1 MKKMLALLLTL
12 CLLAGMV
19 PLSAGAEG
27 EPITTFPDLKNAITS
42 AEPGSK
48 ISVSGKIDFG
58 NETLTIDKGL
68 TIVGEK
74 DSLLNYSGDANT
86 AALNVTTDEQVNLKN
101 ITLTTERRAIALSSN
116 SPHVTLTT
124 CEFLVG
130 ERGVSFAQSGNTSNA
145 ELVLDNTSIRCST
158 AKASTDDEY
167 NTKTAIG
174 DYRGISIFNV
184 QNSQII
190 LKNKSELS
198 GFGYA
203 INVSGTNN
211 ESGVKDT
218 HGLVVTVEDSL
229 IRSWTA
235 FNVWGSMSTYNVTR
249 SNILG
254 INNSDGSSDGFAAIV
269 FNDDLYDQFEGSHA
283 YKNVLNITDST
294 IQNYQSGSATEGLVR
309 IDCGVDEVN
318 LQGNVTFKDVTG
330 GRQAVFDISAM
341 NDPLAFVERHAT
353 ITDGVT
359 VNIPGDNPLWPTFE
373 VKNTFGDGQVSYG
386 ESFKDF
392 VSGVDYADAA
402 AKKETVI
409 LLANVNEPDF
419 TVNSEAGHG
428 NQYGGWTLDLAGYT
442 LTLNGW
448 EGDKIA
454 VIDSSSDQ
462 SGDILVNGESILVAR
477 NGEKCYTSLAT
488 AITAANAGDTVVLL
502 KDTSISQQQTISK
515 SLTLDLGSHT
525 VSYAGSKNGEK
536 MFFVTQ
542 DNSNVSIRNGSL
554 KIGTAIMSAANSAVV
569 VGANN
574 VTFSMDGVTIEGK
587 DANNGPYIGVTVNG
601 TNTDAVVTLT
611 QCSIKNCGIGVYFP
625 PASSTLKLDDCDISS
640 WAAVAVKGGT
650 VEISDS
656 TLIGTEIGYT
666 ADQFKNFSPNS
677 GGANTAGEALYLE
690 GNYARDAKVTVTNSK
705 LHSQN
710 NFAIRAQFLGEG
722 EKSITLN
729 SGYYSGA
736 QGVFFEGHADNTNTS
751 YASEAEKAKS
761 VISISGG
768 YFTSDPSDYVATGY
782 YAGESDNPAY
792 AYQVKE
798 NENEGSKPA
807 EVVAAE
813 PDVEASGITDE
824 GDAEKVAA
832 ALAGTEATL
841 DAAAKEQAAKNTVD
855 TIAAEKALKDASIN
869 VDKTDTVTVVVQPY
883 LAMEAKSYDG
893 TNGTMTVD
901 IKAMYRTVATTA
913 KLGGENPDKI
923 IVSGEEEGSETA
935 NAVVIGKK
943 ENTLPVEGSVKIS
956 IPLPAN
962 FVTAATKTIY
972 VQHKGYEHEADVTS
986 KAEDG
991 GTTSTAT
998 FTNPHG
1004 FSTFV
1009 FSTETKT
1016 VATVNGTNYTNFQQA
1031 VNAAGRNGTIEVKEG
1046 GQTATG
1052 VTYNLT
1058 LKNDGT
1064 ASITVTINGE
1074 KITIPANDQVTFTYT
1089 APTTPPRPTEEK
1101 HGITISTDGKGQV
1114 TGPASAAE
1122 DDKVTL
1128 TVKPNADKELYD
1140 LKVTDEDGKAVTVT
1154 KVNDATYTFTMP
1166 DGKVTIAATF
1176 GCDGGDNCPSKAFI
1190 DLGDKQWYHD
1200 FIDYA
1205 VENGLLE
1212 GTSATTMEPNATLI
1226 RAQLAQILY
1235 NIEDKPA
1242 VTGEM
1247 VFEDVPASEWF
1258 YSPVLWANQN
1268 EIINGTSPT
1277 TFEPLEAITRQDLAL
1292 MLYRYAGKP
1301 AVTGD
1306 LDGFTDGDQV
1316 GDWADEAMA
1325 WAVAEGIVQGDTPTT
1340 LNPTGTATRAEAAA
1354 MLQRF
1359 LEDAA

>member
-428 NQYGGWTLDLAGYT
+428 NQYGG
-442 LTLNGW
+442 
-448 EGDKIA
+448 
-454 VIDSSSDQ
+454 
-462 SGDILVNGESILVAR
+462 
-477 NGEKCYTSLAT
+477 
-488 AITAANAGDTVVLL
+488 
-502 KDTSISQQQTISK
+502 
-515 SLTLDLGSHT
+515 
-525 VSYAGSKNGEK
+525 
-536 MFFVTQ
+536 
-542 DNSNVSIRNGSL
+542 
-554 KIGTAIMSAANSAVV
+554 
-569 VGANN
+569 
-574 VTFSMDGVTIEGK
+574 
-587 DANNGPYIGVTVNG
+587 
-601 TNTDAVVTLT
+601 
-611 QCSIKNCGIGVYFP
+611 
-625 PASSTLKLDDCDISS
+625 
-640 WAAVAVKGGT
+640 
-650 VEISDS
+650 
-656 TLIGTEIGYT
+656 
-666 ADQFKNFSPNS
+666 
-677 GGANTAGEALYLE
+677 
-690 GNYARDAKVTVTNSK
+690 
-705 LHSQN
+705 
-710 NFAIRAQFLGEG
+710 
-722 EKSITLN
+722 
-729 SGYYSGA
+729 
-736 QGVFFEGHADNTNTS
+736 
-751 YASEAEKAKS
+751 
-761 VISISGG
+761 
-768 YFTSDPSDYVATGY
+768 
-782 YAGESDNPAY
+782 
-792 AYQVKE
+792 
-798 NENEGSKPA
+798 
-807 EVVAAE
+807 
-813 PDVEASGITDE
+813 
-824 GDAEKVAA
+824 
-832 ALAGTEATL
+832 
-841 DAAAKEQAAKNTVD
+841 
-855 TIAAEKALKDASIN
+855 
-869 VDKTDTVTVVVQPY
+869 
-883 LAMEAKSYDG
+883 
-893 TNGTMTVD
+893 
-901 IKAMYRTVATTA
+901 
-913 KLGGENPDKI
+913 
-923 IVSGEEEGSETA
+923 
-935 NAVVIGKK
+935 
-943 ENTLPVEGSVKIS
+943 
-956 IPLPAN
+956 
-962 FVTAATKTIY
+962 
-972 VQHKGYEHEADVTS
+972 
-986 KAEDG
+986 
-991 GTTSTAT
+991 
-998 FTNPHG
+998 
-1004 FSTFV
+1004 
-1009 FSTETKT
+1009 
-1016 VATVNGTNYTNFQQA
+1016 
-1031 VNAAGRNGTIEVKEG
+1031 
-1046 GQTATG
+1046 
-1052 VTYNLT
+1052 
-1058 LKNDGT
+1058 
-1064 ASITVTINGE
+1064 
-1074 KITIPANDQVTFTYT
+1074 
-1089 APTTPPRPTEEK
+1089 
-1101 HGITISTDGKGQV
+1101 
-1114 TGPASAAE
+1114 
-1122 DDKVTL
+1122 
-1128 TVKPNADKELYD
+1128 
-1140 LKVTDEDGKAVTVT
+1140 
-1154 KVNDATYTFTMP
+1154 
-1166 DGKVTIAATF
+1166 
-1176 GCDGGDNCPSKAFI
+1176 
-1190 DLGDKQWYHD
+1190 
-1200 FIDYA
+1200 
-1205 VENGLLE
+1205 
-1212 GTSATTMEPNATLI
+1212 
-1226 RAQLAQILY
+1226 
-1235 NIEDKPA
+1235 
-1242 VTGEM
+1242 
-1247 VFEDVPASEWF
+1247 
-1258 YSPVLWANQN
+1258 
-1268 EIINGTSPT
+1268 
-1277 TFEPLEAITRQDLAL
+1277 
-1292 MLYRYAGKP
+1292 
-1301 AVTGD
+1301 
-1306 LDGFTDGDQV
+1306 
-1316 GDWADEAMA
+1316 
-1325 WAVAEGIVQGDTPTT
+1325 
-1340 LNPTGTATRAEAAA
+1340 
-1354 MLQRF
+1354 
-1359 LEDAA
+1359 